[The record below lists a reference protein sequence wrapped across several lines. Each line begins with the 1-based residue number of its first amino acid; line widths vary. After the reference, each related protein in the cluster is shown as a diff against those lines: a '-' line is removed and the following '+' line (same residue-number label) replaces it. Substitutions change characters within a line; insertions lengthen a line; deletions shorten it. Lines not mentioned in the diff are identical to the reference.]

1 MIHKTKIPEAIIP
14 FLKTYTKRLFF
25 SSLVFTKAPYLIKLW
40 CKPKPPRGIMKIIIL
55 YAKRTIPSSLL
66 EIKYKAT
73 KEAKKDKTRAI
84 MVAIKM

>member
-1 MIHKTKIPEAIIP
+1 
-14 FLKTYTKRLFF
+14 
-25 SSLVFTKAPYLIKLW
+25 
-40 CKPKPPRGIMKIIIL
+40 MKIIIL